1 MITVK
6 KILGHSA
13 LAALLLVLA
22 ACNSASEA
30 EPQQTQ
36 GSPSPSASASA
47 APSASASAAPS
58 TSASAAPSAP
68 VSAVP
73 SAPASAA
80 PASSEPA
87 ESQVPQAPGVPEEGA
102 PPTAMEAASTVL
114 RALSRGNMETLASW
128 AHPDKGVRFS
138 PYAHVD
144 TATDLVFTR
153 EQLEGL
159 MKDSKPYVWGK
170 FAGSGENIKL
180 TFAEYFK
187 RFVYDADFMN
197 KAEISLNKGLGQG
210 TTLNNINE
218 VYPKDSYDF
227 VEYHIAGV
235 DPANEGMDWRSLRLV
250 FEKMGEDR
258 ALVGIVHDQ
267 WTP

>member
-1 MITVK
+1 M
-6 KILGHSA
+6 
-13 LAALLLVLA
+13 
-22 ACNSASEA
+22 
-30 EPQQTQ
+30 
-36 GSPSPSASASA
+36 
-47 APSASASAAPS
+47 
-58 TSASAAPSAP
+58 
-68 VSAVP
+68 
-73 SAPASAA
+73 
-80 PASSEPA
+80 
-87 ESQVPQAPGVPEEGA
+87 
-102 PPTAMEAASTVL
+102 PPTAKEAASTVL
-114 RALSRGNMETLASW
+114 RALSRGDMETLASW

-138 PYAHVD
+138 PYAYVD
-144 TATDLVFTR
+144 TATDQVFTR
-153 EQLEGL
+153 DQLKGL
-159 MKDSKPYVWGK
+159 MKDSKPYVWRE
-170 FAGSGENIKL
+170 FAGSGEVIKL

-197 KAEISLNKGLGQG
+197 KAKTALNKGLGQG

-235 DPANEGMDWRSLRLV
+235 DPSAEGMDWRSLRLV